1 MMNLRL
7 EFKKIMDIARELSL
21 DEKQLLRDM
30 NDRDV
35 LRSIHRDVREGRRIG
50 FQRTPTVFVNGV
62 PLRNRNF
69 DGFQA
74 DIENILD
81 GLDRGSA
88 FSANSALDHR
98 P

>member
-1 MMNLRL
+1 MNLKL

-21 DEKQLLRDM
+21 DEKQLLMDM

-35 LRSIHRDVREGRRIG
+35 LSSIDRDVREGRRIG
-50 FQRTPTVFVNGV
+50 VQSTPTVFVNGI
-62 PLRNRNF
+62 PLRNPNF
-69 DGFQA
+69 DGFRA
-74 DIENILD
+74 TIENILD

-88 FSANSALDHR
+88 FSANSAFDHR